1 MINWKKTFHFVCLL
15 SKKERKNVRKIKKKE
30 RKKTKRK
37 EEQKYLIEEQNGS
50 YERLFGKN

>member
-37 EEQKYLIEEQNGS
+37 EEQKYLIEEQNG
-50 YERLFGKN
+50 